1 MLLYLINGQ
10 VVILDTLTM
19 SKEEDRSILQT
30 PTICQ
35 AHDYDLMRPVVLATW
50 KHGFQGSCPTQSPI
64 LAESQVPFIIN
75 QFLECSQNSIKN
87 TNNAEN
93 PSKIP

>member
-1 MLLYLINGQ
+1 MNVINSSHDSNSRLFHEK

-19 SKEEDRSILQT
+19 SKDEDRPLLQS

-64 LAESQVPFIIN
+64 LAESQVRFILKKLPA
-75 QFLECSQNSIKN
+75 Q
-87 TNNAEN
+87 
-93 PSKIP
+93 